1 MSTMR
6 MSRIGRTDVHV
17 SAVGFGTC
25 QLRLVPEPTA
35 RAALMRGFEL
45 GVNWVHVSP
54 DYAGAE
60 EIVASAIRASG
71 RDVMPVSDGSGD
83 MRHFEHVFERTCRI
97 FSRERLPMWGIS
109 CIDDQEFVENDV
121 WGPRGMVEFI
131 RRKKREGRIGAAYCT
146 THAPPDYVAR
156 LITSGAFDAIML
168 AYNPLGFHVLS
179 SYAAAEGKLYE
190 DIPENRARI
199 FGLAREHGVA
209 ILVMKALAGGLL
221 GKSKALPPHHVLAR
235 EREEISARDVLRYIL
250 RQEGVTAVVP
260 GAANVAEA
268 EEDALAGHAPFDDEA
283 ARVSRL
289 ESQIASMRA
298 TICSRCGAC
307 EPTCSEGLP
316 ISWMFRDAYIWMNP
330 SDTFDAVERLAYF
343 HLHPEHELVCAR
355 CSDRTC
361 ACPAEIDI
369 PRELERV
376 HRGMS
381 DLRARSLLAKTPAEL
396 ERAVVG
402 RELVARVVYAEVPR
416 ELARGGEAACRFW
429 IENAGERLWI
439 ADEHDPQHVALDV
452 MLGARRVHRIALRE
466 DVHPRS
472 RTHIVFTLRDAEARR
487 ADDVLSFTLSDAHGA
502 LRTEIA
508 RASIA
513 FPTETTA

>member
-1 MSTMR
+1 MNR
-6 MSRIGRTDVHV
+6 VGRTDVRI

-25 QLRLVPEPTA
+25 QLRLVPDQA
-35 RAALMRGFEL
+35 AHAALMRGFEL

-54 DYAGAE
+54 DYAGTE
-60 EIVASAIRASG
+60 DIVAHAIRASG
-71 RDVMPVSDGSGD
+71 RDVIPVSDGSGD
-83 MRHFEHVFERTCRI
+83 MRHFEHVFENTCRI
-97 FSRERLPMWGIS
+97 FGRAHLPLWGIS
-109 CIDDQEFVENDV
+109 CIDDQEFVGNDV
-121 WGPRGMVEFI
+121 WGPRGMVEFV

-146 THAPPDYVAR
+146 THAPPEYVAR

-190 DIPENRARI
+190 DIPANRASV
-199 FGLAREHGVA
+199 FGLARDHGVG
-209 ILVMKALAGGLL
+209 ILAMKALAGGLL

-235 EREEISARDVLRYIL
+235 EREELTARDVLRYIL
-250 RQEGVTAVVP
+250 RQDGITAVVP

-268 EEDALAGHAPFDDEA
+268 EEDALAGHEPLEDDA
-283 ARVSRL
+283 AHVSRL
-289 ESQIASMRA
+289 ESRLLSRIGSMRA

-343 HLHPEHELVCAR
+343 HLHPESELVCAR
-355 CSDRTC
+355 CSARTC
-361 ACPAEIDI
+361 ACPATIDI

-376 HRGMS
+376 HAGMQ
-381 DLRARSLLAKTPAEL
+381 DLRSRGLLPKTPSEL

-402 RELVARVVYAEVPR
+402 SELAARVVYAEVPR
-416 ELARGGEAACRFW
+416 EIAHGFESTCRFW
-429 IENAGERLWI
+429 IENASDRLWI
-439 ADEHDPQHVALDV
+439 ADERDPRRIALDV
-452 MLGARRVHRIALRE
+452 YVGDRRIDRIALRE

-472 RTHIVFTLRDAEARR
+472 RTHIVFTLRDIDAARESTL
-487 ADDVLSFTLSDAHGA
+487 LSFVLSDAHGA
-502 LRTEIA
+502 LRTEVA

-513 FPTETTA
+513 LQPETSA